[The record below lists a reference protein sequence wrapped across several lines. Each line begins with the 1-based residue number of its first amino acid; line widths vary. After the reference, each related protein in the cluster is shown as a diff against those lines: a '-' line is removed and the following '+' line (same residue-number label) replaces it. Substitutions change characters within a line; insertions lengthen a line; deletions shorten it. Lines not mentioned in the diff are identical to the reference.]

1 MSYFHGNSLLF
12 IVLILGIT
20 FVLSI
25 LINSILLKFSQTLGI
40 RQRQGTGSNKEVRW
54 SPTVKPSVG
63 GISFFVLF
71 LLTFIIFSFITNVLS
86 LHFSNL
92 KILGV
97 FIVCTLAFLMGLA
110 DDAYNT
116 QPLLKFITQ
125 LICGLVLYFTGTN
138 ISIFTIEALNF
149 ALTLLWV
156 IGLMNSI
163 NMLDN
168 MDGITTI
175 VSIVILFFIVI
186 LNYNL
191 NSILTPLPILSIG
204 VLGSLL
210 GFLIYNWHPAK
221 MFMGDTGSQ
230 FLGAFLAVVGID
242 YCWNSFSLISN
253 SWYTVNPIILGFTI
267 VALVFI
273 LPLTDTITVTINRLK
288 KGRSPFIGGKDHTTH
303 HLFFKGVTEKRIAIL
318 FFGIGFLGL
327 SLALNQ
333 ILNYQNIWL
342 IVSSIFCA
350 LTFVSLYLNTIIKKR
365 K

>member
-1 MSYFHGNSLLF
+1 MDYFYKNSLLF
-12 IVLILGIT
+12 VVLIIGIT
-20 FVLSI
+20 FVLSV

-40 RQRQGTGSNKEVRW
+40 RQRQNQNEQIRW
-54 SPTVKPSVG
+54 ATAIRPSIG

-71 LLTFIIFSFITNVLS
+71 LLTFIIFSFISNVLT

-92 KILGV
+92 KMLGI
-97 FIVCTLAFLMGLA
+97 FIACIMAFLMGLA

-116 QPLLKFITQ
+116 QPLLKFLTQ
-125 LICGLVLYFTGTN
+125 LCCGLILYFTGTK
-138 ISIFTIEALNF
+138 ISIFTIEGLNF
-149 ALTLLWV
+149 SLTIFWV

-175 VSIVILFFIVI
+175 VAIVALAFIIV

-191 NSILTPLPILSIG
+191 KMIITPLPILS
-204 VLGSLL
+204 LGIVGALL
-210 GFLIYNWHPAK
+210 GFLVYNWHPAK

-230 FLGAFLAVVGID
+230 FLGAFLGIVGIE
-242 YCWNSFSLISN
+242 YCWNSFSLISTAWF
-253 SWYTVNPIILGFTI
+253 SINPIILGFLT

-273 LPLTDTITVTINRLK
+273 LPLTDTITVTINRLSR
-288 KGRSPFIGGKDHTTH
+288 GQSPFVGGKDHTTH
-303 HLFFKGVTEKRIAIL
+303 NLFYKGFSEKRIAIL
-318 FFGIGFLGL
+318 FLSIGCIGI

-333 ILNYQNIWL
+333 IFNYQQSWL
-342 IVSSIFCA
+342 VVSIIFCA
-350 LTFVSLYLNTIIKKR
+350 LTFLSLYINTIIKRR